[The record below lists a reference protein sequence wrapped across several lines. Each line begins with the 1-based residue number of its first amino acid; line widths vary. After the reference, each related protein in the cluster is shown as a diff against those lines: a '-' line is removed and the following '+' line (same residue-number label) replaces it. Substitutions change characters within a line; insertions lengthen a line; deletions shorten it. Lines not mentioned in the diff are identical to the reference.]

1 MLEQIA
7 ASGESLA
14 RFLLIKVNVAWKTH
28 SAGADVAGICGIFTA
43 TLLSYREIL
52 SFQKAIHGSRC
63 QLFICL

>member
-52 SFQKAIHGSRC
+52 P
-63 QLFICL
+63 